1 MESESPNSFELL
13 NFLRSSK
20 DPLKPFD
27 FLDVLPYYS
36 AVSSYL
42 FSFLKGK
49 ELASRIWI
57 PGGPMIIKRG
67 SKLPQFFVSEIASLA
82 ESWEGFFR
90 LRAHH
95 LGEVKHRLNDVQ
107 RKAWEYFPPRKLAD
121 YFYATNGEGKD
132 RPIERIF
139 IDIDRGKGIT
149 TEQARRVTQALL
161 VAIKE
166 DENFRGLVGDFTTF
180 VMWTGSSFHIYI
192 FPKKRLNHS
201 FYEKYLSYS
210 RTTPSLFNI
219 LNRLIARVRKETDV
233 PIIGGHEKGEGRI
246 VIDPS
251 QTPGGK
257 LARCPF
263 SLHMKD
269 AKTVDGVA
277 LPLSESMLAEEGI
290 TNYLQQQTVKD
301 VLERLEEWIS
311 NLPQF
316 ERE

>member
-1 MESESPNSFELL
+1 MERESPNGVELL
-13 NFLRSSK
+13 DFLRSSA
-20 DPLKPFD
+20 DPLRPFD

-36 AVSSYL
+36 AISSYL
-42 FSFLKGK
+42 FGFLNGK

-57 PGGPMIIKRG
+57 PEGPRIIKRG
-67 SKLPQFFVSEIASLA
+67 SKLPRFFVSEIASLA
-82 ESWEGFFR
+82 EGWEEFFR
-90 LRAHH
+90 IRARH

-149 TEQARRVTQALL
+149 AEQARQVTQALL

-166 DENFRGLVGDFTTF
+166 DENFRGLVGEFTTF

-192 FPKKRLNHS
+192 FPKKILNHS

-210 RTTPSLFNI
+210 KTTPSLFNI
-219 LNRLIARVRKETDV
+219 LNRLVVKVRRETDV
-233 PIIGGHEKGEGRI
+233 PVIGGHEKGEGRI

-251 QTPGGK
+251 QTPSGK

-269 AKTVDGVA
+269 AKTIDGLA

-290 TNYLQQQTVKD
+290 TNYLQQQTVRD
-301 VLERLEEWIS
+301 VLERLDEWIS
-311 NLPQF
+311 NLPRF